1 MTQEQIMENLHNAW
15 SALVH
20 RYDDAP
26 DEATRQALNL
36 LRDMIHTLQE
46 KINLAEQEEQQKQK
60 AIELEEWIAWFHA
73 HS

>member
-1 MTQEQIMENLHNAW
+1 MTQEQIMESLHNAW
-15 SALVH
+15 SALAH